1 VNPASAGVVIVTH
14 DTREDV
20 LAALASLQSHP
31 GPIVVVDSASSDGT
45 AAAVRAAHPA
55 VDVVELA
62 NVGYGR
68 GINAGVA
75 RLPAHVDV
83 VVAANADVE
92 FLPGAVE
99 ALVQALVEDEAVA
112 LVGPRVR
119 YPDGSHQASARRT
132 PDVATA
138 IVHAAVGWLR
148 PDNPAT
154 RRYHAL
160 DLTGPDVVEAC
171 DVDWVSGCAF
181 AVRRSDFAAVGG
193 FDPGYRLFVE
203 DVDLS
208 ERLRAAGRRV
218 RFEPAAAV
226 VHRVGASTGLRP
238 LRARLLHA
246 RALDR
251 YLSRHGRGPVRV
263 LRPLMWPGLG
273 AWAVTTATFARLRG
287 RDRSSTGE
295 PRR

>member
-1 VNPASAGVVIVTH
+1 MNPASAGVVIVTH

-20 LAALASLQSHP
+20 LAALASLATHP
-31 GPIVVVDSASSDGT
+31 GPIVVVDSGSTDGT
-45 AAAVRAAHPA
+45 AEAIRATHPS
-55 VDVVELA
+55 VEVLVLD

-68 GINAGVA
+68 GVNAGAA
-75 RLPAHVDV
+75 RLPAEVDV
-83 VVAANADVE
+83 VVAANADVT
-92 FLPGAVE
+92 FAQGAIA
-99 ALVQALVEDEAVA
+99 ALVRALADDLDVA

-132 PDVATA
+132 PDVLTA
-138 IVHAAVGWLR
+138 VVHAALGWFR

-154 RRYHAL
+154 RRYHAI
-160 DLTGPDVVEAC
+160 DLTGPEVIEAC

-181 AVRRSDFAAVGG
+181 AVRRADFAAVGG

-203 DVDLS
+203 DVDLC
-208 ERLRAAGRRV
+208 ERLRARGRRI
-218 RFEPAAAV
+218 RFDPAAEV
-226 VHRVGASTGLRP
+226 VHRVGASTSRRP

-263 LRPLMWPGLG
+263 LRPLLWPGLG
-273 AWAVTTATFARLRG
+273 AWAVTTAAFARLRG
-287 RDRSSTGE
+287 GDRSSTGE
-295 PRR
+295 RRR